1 MKKTFIPLILTILL
15 GLGACIQQGSKYQVD
30 QVYNGFKLV
39 EKRFVNEVNAECLYF
54 IHEKSGA
61 RLFKVAADDPN
72 KLFNIAFKTAPEHD
86 YGTPHILEHSVL
98 NGSKNFPVKS
108 PFDVLTK
115 GSLNTFLNAMTGSD
129 ITTYPVASMNDKDYF
144 NLMHVYLDA
153 VFNTS
158 IYDDPRI
165 LQQEGWHHEMD
176 DVNGEVVYKGVV
188 YNEMK
193 GAYSSPSR
201 ELDYQASKILFPD
214 NTYGVSSGGYPTEIP
229 KLTYEYFVNFH
240 KKFYHPSNSYILL
253 YGNADLDKEMAFIND
268 NYLVNYDKSD
278 KKVIIPKQKPFDAMK
293 VAEKTYPVPAGA
305 DTKDKSY
312 ISLNFVIG
320 ESTDVDL
327 CMAFNVITEA
337 LVGHESAPV
346 RLALQEAGIGK
357 DVSCYFSES
366 MQNILEIQVKNA
378 NPEDQA
384 RFKEVVFDAINKVIA
399 EGFDKETVEG
409 IINRMEFRMREGDTP
424 QKGIMIAFSNY
435 QGWFF
440 AEDPFLG
447 LEYEAPLAKVK
458 EALTSNMLEELCQKH
473 ILDNPHS
480 LLITLKPEPGLQA
493 KLDEQTNEEL
503 KAYKASLSV
512 EEKEKLVADTKAL
525 IAYQKEEDSPEALAT
540 IPMLTLADISPE
552 VEWYSIEEKAS
563 NEVPVLHFNEFSSN
577 ILYNKLYFDLSVLP
591 QDLIPYAQ
599 LQTALLGKLNT
610 ASYTYGEL
618 DNQLNIHTGGFWT
631 GVSSYLE
638 ENDIH
643 KMAPKLSVTAKA
655 TEAKSEKMFEL
666 ITEILTTTKYDDEER
681 LKSLLTRHQA
691 RTESYI
697 KNNGIGVA
705 LTRLGS
711 YYSPA
716 GMFNEE
722 IDGLDYYNFITELT
736 DNWDANKAE
745 VIANLQKT
753 AELIFNRNNLTAAV
767 TCSEAN
773 YPAYTAGLNNFTAK
787 LQDAPVTKATWSFEP
802 QPKNEGLMSTS
813 KVQFVVQGY
822 NFKELGYDYNGKMRV
837 LNQILSRDYL
847 QTQIRVIGGAYGG
860 FSGFS
865 STGNVYFASY
875 RDPNLTETLENYDGT
890 PNFLNEFNADS
901 TEMTRFIIGTIAR
914 LDGPK
919 TVSQKGNTAFARYFR
934 KTSLEEL
941 QSERAAILAT
951 TSDDIKNMNKMVE
964 DVLAKDIYCVY
975 GSDAKIEENK
985 DIFNSVMQVVK

>member
-1 MKKTFIPLILTILL
+1 MKKTFIPLVLTVLI
-15 GLGACIQQGSKYQVD
+15 GLVGCMQQGSKYQVD
-30 QVYNGFKLV
+30 QVYNGFKLI
-39 EKRFVNEVNAECLYF
+39 EKRFVKEVNAECLYF
-54 IHEKSGA
+54 MHEKSGA

-72 KLFNIAFKTAPEHD
+72 KLFNIAFKTVPEHD
-86 YGTPHILEHSVL
+86 YGTPHIMEHSVL
-98 NGSKNFPVKS
+98 NGSTNFPVKS

-153 VFNTS
+153 VFNTR

-193 GAYSSPSR
+193 GAFSSPTR

-229 KLTYEYFVNFH
+229 KLTYEYFINFH

-253 YGNADLDKEMAFIND
+253 YGDANLDKEMAFINEQ
-268 NYLVNYDKSD
+268 YLINYDKSD
-278 KKVIIPKQKPFDAMK
+278 KKVEIPLQKPFDAMK
-293 VAEKTYPVPAGA
+293 VAEKSYPVPVGA
-305 DTKDKSY
+305 DTEDKSY
-312 ISLNFVIG
+312 LSLNFVIG
-320 ESTDVDL
+320 QSTDVDL
-327 CMAFNVITEA
+327 CLAFNVITEA
-337 LVGHESAPV
+337 LVEHESAPV

-357 DVSCYFSES
+357 DVSCYFAES
-366 MQNILEIQVKNA
+366 KQNIMEIQVQNA

-384 RFKEVVFDAINKVIA
+384 RFKEVVFSTIKKVIS
-399 EGFDKETVEG
+399 EGFDKETLEG

-440 AEDPFLG
+440 ADDPFLG
-447 LEYEAPLAKVK
+447 LEYEAPLAHVK
-458 EALTSNMLEELCQKH
+458 ESLTSNMLEELCQKH
-473 ILDNPHS
+473 ILDNPHA
-480 LLITLKPEPGLQA
+480 LLITLKPEPGLQDKIDA
-493 KLDEQTNEEL
+493 KVNQEL
-503 KAYKASLSV
+503 ADYKASLAIDD
-512 EEKEKLVADTKAL
+512 KQKLVDDTKAL

-552 VEWYSIEEKAS
+552 VEWYPIEEKQAES
-563 NEVPVLHFNEFSSN
+563 VPVLHYNEFSSN
-577 ILYNKLYFDLSVLP
+577 ILYSKLYFDLSALP
-591 QDLIPYAQ
+591 QDLIPYAK

-618 DNQLNIHTGGFWT
+618 DNQLNIHTGGFHT
-631 GVSSYLE
+631 SLNNYIE
-638 ENDIH
+638 ENNIH
-643 KMAPKLSVTAKA
+643 QMTPKYAVTAKA

-691 RTESYI
+691 GTESYI
-697 KNNGIGVA
+697 KNRGINVA

-716 GMFNEE
+716 GVYNEMTS
-722 IDGLDYYNFITELT
+722 GLDYYQFITELT
-736 DNWDANKAE
+736 DNYDANKE
-745 VIANLQKT
+745 EIIEKLQMT
-753 AELIFNRNNLTAAV
+753 AELLFNRNNLTAAV

-773 YPAYTAGLNNFTAK
+773 YPAFINGLEGFTAQLSDMPLK
-787 LQDAPVTKATWSFEP
+787 QASWKFEP
-802 QPKNEGLMSTS
+802 VAKNEGLKSSS
-813 KVQFVVQGY
+813 KVQYVVKGY

-847 QTQIRVIGGAYGG
+847 QTQIRVVGGAYGG

-865 STGNVYFASY
+865 ATGNVYFASY
-875 RDPNLTETLENYDGT
+875 RDPNLTETLENYDAT
-890 PNFLNEFNADS
+890 PDFLNEFSADD
-901 TEMTRFIIGTIAR
+901 TEMTRFIIGTISR
-914 LDGPK
+914 LDGPM
-919 TVSQKGNTAFARYFR
+919 TVSQKGNTAFSRYFS

-941 QSERAAILAT
+941 KAERTAILS
-951 TSDDIKNMNKMVE
+951 TSAEDIKGMNKMVN
-964 DVLAKDIYCVY
+964 DVLTKDIYCVY
-975 GSDAKIEENK
+975 GSDTKIEENK
-985 DIFNSVMQVVK
+985 DIFNSIMQVVK